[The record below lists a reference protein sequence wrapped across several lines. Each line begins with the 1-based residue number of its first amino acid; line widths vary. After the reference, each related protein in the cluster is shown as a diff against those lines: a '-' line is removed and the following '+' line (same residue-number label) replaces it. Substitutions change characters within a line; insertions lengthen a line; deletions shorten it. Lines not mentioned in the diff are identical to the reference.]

1 MTRRYG
7 SGAPAANKAR
17 GFTLAEA
24 VMVIVITGI
33 IASVVAVFIQK
44 PVQGYFDAVRR
55 ARLTD
60 SADLALRRIGRDL
73 RTALPNSVRVTSS
86 GTAFYLEYIETT
98 GGGRYR
104 AAPDDTGSGEFL
116 DFTAADT
123 NFDVIGT
130 PPASAAGEI
139 VVANFGGGTAADAYA
154 GTNRSAFTGVAG
166 STISMGSILFP
177 VESPG
182 KRFHVVSQAVT
193 YECNPGVGA
202 LRRYSGYPI
211 AAAQPTPPAST
222 PYVLASDVTNC
233 TIAYEASVA
242 ATRSGVVKIWLQ
254 LSDSDETVT
263 LFHQVHVVNTP

>member
-1 MTRRYG
+1 MTQGCG
-7 SGAPAANKAR
+7 SGVPAANKAR
-17 GFTLAEA
+17 GFTLMEA

-55 ARLTD
+55 AQLTD
-60 SADLALRRIGRDL
+60 TADLALRRIGRDL

-86 GTAFYLEYIETT
+86 GTTFYLEYLETS

-104 AAPDDTGSGEFL
+104 AAPDDTGSGDAL

-123 NFDVIGT
+123 SFDVIGT
-130 PPASAAGEI
+130 APASAAGDI
-139 VVANFGGGTAADAYA
+139 VVANFGAGTAADAYA
-154 GTNRSAFTGVAG
+154 GTNRSTFTGVAG
-166 STISMGSILFP
+166 NTITMGSIQFP

-182 KRFHVVSQAVT
+182 RRFHVVSQAVT
-193 YECNPGVGA
+193 YECNPGA
-202 LRRYSGYPI
+202 RELRRYSGYAI
-211 AAAQPTPPAST
+211 AAAQPTPPAGT
-222 PYVLASDVTNC
+222 PYVLASNVTDC
-233 TIAYEASVA
+233 TIAYEAFVA

-254 LSDSDETVT
+254 LTDSGETVT